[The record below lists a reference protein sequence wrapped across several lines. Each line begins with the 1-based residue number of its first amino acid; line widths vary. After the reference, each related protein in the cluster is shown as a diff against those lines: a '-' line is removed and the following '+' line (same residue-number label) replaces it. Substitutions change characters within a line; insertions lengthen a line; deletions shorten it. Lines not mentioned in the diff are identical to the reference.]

1 MFFSNLIRQWLHRA
15 IKFAAVL
22 TMCSSTTALADSE
35 PFIID
40 LYMGEPVPQ
49 DVMLDDLSAVRIV
62 YLGEIHTIARH
73 HGLQAEILRGL
84 SDRELKLAVGME
96 MFSRE
101 SQPILDRWQTG
112 NQSVADL
119 IMELGREH
127 WTNLQ
132 DYEKVLTL
140 ARERHVPIV
149 GLNARDTLVRKV
161 AHSGLDALTES
172 EKREIPEG
180 VEKINP
186 LQDRLLRLRL
196 RVHKAFEK
204 ASLDRIVLAQ
214 ALRDETMAE
223 TVSGFLDSSEGK
235 NRLMLVIAG
244 SGHVNYGFGIPE
256 RVQRRNP
263 LPHRIVMPTESG
275 ELVLT
280 EAEKRQSVP
289 VYITHEELRFIPT
302 PIADYLQAVPLQKER
317 PQERRRE
324 DSQPVAEDSASNP
337 GKM

>member
-1 MFFSNLIRQWLHRA
+1 MFLVNLIRRWLHRA
-15 IKFAAVL
+15 IRFAAVL
-22 TMCSSTTALADSE
+22 IMCSTTTALADSE

-49 DVMLDDLSAVRIV
+49 DAMLDDLSAVRIV
-62 YLGEIHTIARH
+62 YLGEIHTISRH
-73 HGLQAEILRGL
+73 HEVQEQILRGL
-84 SDRELKLAVGME
+84 SDREMKLALGME

-112 NQSVADL
+112 NQSVTDL

-161 AHSGLDALTES
+161 ARSGIDSLTES
-172 EKREIPEG
+172 EKREVPEG

-204 ASLDRIVLAQ
+204 TSLDRIVLAQ

-223 TVSGFLDSSEGK
+223 TISGFLDSSDGK
-235 NRLMLVIAG
+235 NSLMLVIAG

-256 RVQRRNP
+256 RVQRRSP
-263 LPHRIVMPTESG
+263 LPYRIVMPTESG

-280 EAEKRQSVP
+280 EAEKRQALP
-289 VYITHEELRFIPT
+289 VHITHEELRFITT
-302 PIADYLQAVPLQKER
+302 PIADYLQAVPLQKE
-317 PQERRRE
+317 
-324 DSQPVAEDSASNP
+324 QP
-337 GKM
+337 